1 MPLLLT
7 AILLMWDPRASLV
20 AFIWLVEVVLVG
32 GAPPQV
38 I

>member
-20 AFIWLVEVVLVG
+20 VLIWLVEVVLVG
-32 GAPPQV
+32 GAPPR
-38 I
+38 II